1 VRYVIAHIHT
11 STRSPPD
18 DVPAYPSAE
27 STIASSESAERV
39 DGASRPMK
47 AASAHDVISGTSVRK
62 TMTVSTLAACSIF
75 MFVKIATSN
84 TSGTI
89 QNARTRSRSSGAHSS
104 CPRRP
109 SPRTTTALTRNC
121 SAIRLDG
128 YGKARSASLFTTI
141 IIDEQS
147 T

>member
-1 VRYVIAHIHT
+1 
-11 STRSPPD
+11 
-18 DVPAYPSAE
+18 
-27 STIASSESAERV
+27 
-39 DGASRPMK
+39 M
-47 AASAHDVISGTSVRK
+47 SGTSVRK

-75 MFVKIATSN
+75 MFVKIATSK

-104 CPRRP
+104 WPRTP

>member
-1 VRYVIAHIHT
+1 MIAHIHT

-62 TMTVSTLAACSIF
+62 TMTVSTLAAW
-75 MFVKIATSN
+75 
-84 TSGTI
+84 
-89 QNARTRSRSSGAHSS
+89 
-104 CPRRP
+104 
-109 SPRTTTALTRNC
+109 
-121 SAIRLDG
+121 
-128 YGKARSASLFTTI
+128 TTI
-141 IIDEQS
+141 LSQGGNADHSAVRTPHWHVHPCARLCAHTSRRQGSEP
-147 T
+147 